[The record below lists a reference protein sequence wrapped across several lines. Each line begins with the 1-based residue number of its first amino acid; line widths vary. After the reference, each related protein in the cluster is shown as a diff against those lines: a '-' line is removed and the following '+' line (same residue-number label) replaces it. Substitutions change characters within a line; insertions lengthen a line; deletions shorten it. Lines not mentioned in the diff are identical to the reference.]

1 MVVNFVCNDC
11 LDCILLYFMLIFV
24 RLEIFFSV
32 GDSLG
37 IVLLSLNFGVIVVIM
52 FILWNVLWLF
62 KVFRLWFMLLV
73 MYWMKVLFLNCVLVL
88 LWVAVVVLSLN
99 CWIFV

>member
-1 MVVNFVCNDC
+1 
-11 LDCILLYFMLIFV
+11 MLIFV

-62 KVFRLWFMLLV
+62 KVFRLWFKLLV

-88 LWVAVVVLSLN
+88 LWVVVVVLSLN

>member
-1 MVVNFVCNDC
+1 
-11 LDCILLYFMLIFV
+11 MLIFV
-24 RLEIFFSV
+24 RLDIFFSV

-62 KVFRLWFMLLV
+62 KVFRLWLIKIL
-73 MYWMKVLFLNCVLVL
+73 
-88 LWVAVVVLSLN
+88 
-99 CWIFV
+99 I